1 MMNFTKFRV
10 NLYVSSA
17 KTIIRLLKTNKIL
30 KYIWFSYPAGYL
42 VGYRQ
47 TVDENCFRID
57 GNNHKMNKFLY

>member
-30 KYIWFSYPAGYL
+30 NYIWFSYPAGYQ
-42 VGYRQ
+42 VGYCQ
-47 TVDENCFRID
+47 TVDQNCFRID
-57 GNNHKMNKFLY
+57 GNNQELNKLLY

>member
-30 KYIWFSYPAGYL
+30 NYIWFSYPAGYQVYWDL
-42 VGYRQ
+42 VPAMLMQ
-47 TVDENCFRID
+47 TYF
-57 GNNHKMNKFLY
+57 NK